1 MFLTVPATPTTYEA
15 VWLQGGSTVTFDPMG
30 GSFADGETGVRTGKT
45 NNTYTAPT
53 DPTRSGYTFAGWY
66 TGATDGD
73 AKVGDTVLGT
83 LSEQPPTPPTY
94 AHWNAS
100 HDHRDTGSGQRR
112 EH

>member
-66 TGATDGD
+66 TGATDGT
-73 AKVGDTVLGT
+73 KVENPNTYPSDSNTTYYAQWTASDVTVT
-83 LSEQPPTPPTY
+83 LDRGRKWY
-94 AHWNAS
+94 Y
-100 HDHRDTGSGQRR
+100 
-112 EH
+112 